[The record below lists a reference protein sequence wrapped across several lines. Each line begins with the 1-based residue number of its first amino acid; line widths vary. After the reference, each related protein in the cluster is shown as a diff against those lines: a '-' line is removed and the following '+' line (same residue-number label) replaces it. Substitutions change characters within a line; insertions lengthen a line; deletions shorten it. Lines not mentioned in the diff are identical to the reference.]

1 MGSTWWNWGSKL
13 IDLEN
18 DDTIQIVDYV
28 KVDILTAGQLMV
40 DDCIL
45 IGDEVVSIADIVS
58 LPDGYT
64 LEVVND
70 FGERETI
77 QVGEYDQFDLMM
89 LQ

>member
-1 MGSTWWNWGSKL
+1 MRNNM

-28 KVDILTAGQLMV
+28 KVDMLTSGQLEI
-40 DDCIL
+40 DDNIL
-45 IGDEVVSIADIVS
+45 IADEVVSIVDIVS

-64 LEVVND
+64 LEIVND
-70 FGERETI
+70 FGEREII
-77 QVGEYDQFDLMM
+77 QVGEFDQFDLMM

>member
-1 MGSTWWNWGSKL
+1 M

-28 KVDILTAGQLMV
+28 KADILTSGQLMI

-45 IGDEVVSIADIVS
+45 IGDEVVSIAEIVS
-58 LPDGYT
+58 LQDGYT

-70 FGERETI
+70 FGEREI
-77 QVGEYDQFDLMM
+77 IEVGEYDQFDLMM

>member
-1 MGSTWWNWGSKL
+1 M

-28 KVDILTAGQLMV
+28 KADILTSGQLMI

-45 IGDEVVSIADIVS
+45 IGDEVVSIAEIVS
-58 LPDGYT
+58 LQDGYT

-70 FGERETI
+70 FGERDVIE
-77 QVGEYDQFDLMM
+77 VGEYDQFDLMI

>member
-1 MGSTWWNWGSKL
+1 M

-28 KVDILTAGQLMV
+28 KVDLLTSGQLEI

-45 IGDEVVSIADIVS
+45 IGEEVVSIVDIVS

-64 LEVVND
+64 LEIVND
-70 FGERETI
+70 FGERDII

>member
-1 MGSTWWNWGSKL
+1 M

-18 DDTIQIVDYV
+18 DDTIPIVDYV
-28 KVDILTAGQLMV
+28 KVDVLTSGQLEI

-45 IGDEVVSIADIVS
+45 IGNEVVSIVDIVS

-70 FGERETI
+70 FGERDVIE
-77 QVGEYDQFDLMM
+77 VGEYEQFDLMM

>member
-1 MGSTWWNWGSKL
+1 M

-45 IGDEVVSIADIVS
+45 IGDEVVSIVDIVS

-64 LEVVND
+64 LEIVND
-70 FGERETI
+70 FGEREI
-77 QVGEYDQFDLMM
+77 IEVGEYDQFDLMM

>member
-1 MGSTWWNWGSKL
+1 M

-18 DDTIQIVDYV
+18 DDIITIMDYV
-28 KVDILTAGQLMV
+28 KVDILTAGQLEV
-40 DDCIL
+40 DDLIL
-45 IGDEVVSIADIVS
+45 IDNEVVSIVEIIS

-64 LEVVND
+64 LEIIND

-77 QVGEYDQFDLMM
+77 EVGEYDQFDLMM

>member
-1 MGSTWWNWGSKL
+1 MKT
-13 IDLEN
+13 LEK
-18 DDTIQIVDYV
+18 DDIIPIMDYI
-28 KVDILTAGQLMV
+28 KVDVLTAGQLMV

-45 IGDEVVSIADIVS
+45 IADEVVTIAEIVS

-70 FGERETI
+70 FGERDVIE
-77 QVGEYDQFDLMM
+77 VGEYDQFDLMI

>member
-1 MGSTWWNWGSKL
+1 M

-28 KVDILTAGQLMV
+28 KVDMLTSGQLEI
-40 DDCIL
+40 DDNIL
-45 IGDEVVSIADIVS
+45 IADEVVSIVDIVS

-64 LEVVND
+64 IEIVND
-70 FGERETI
+70 FGEREI
-77 QVGEYDQFDLMM
+77 IEVGEYDQFDLMM

>member
-1 MGSTWWNWGSKL
+1 M

-28 KVDILTAGQLMV
+28 KVDMLTSGQLEI
-40 DDCIL
+40 DDNIL
-45 IGDEVVSIADIVS
+45 IADEVVCIVDIVS

-64 LEVVND
+64 LEIVND
-70 FGERETI
+70 FGEREII
-77 QVGEYDQFDLMM
+77 QVGEFDQFDLMM

>member
-1 MGSTWWNWGSKL
+1 M

-18 DDTIQIVDYV
+18 DDTIALMDYY

-45 IGDEVVSIADIVS
+45 VGDEVVSIVDIVS

-64 LEVVND
+64 LEVIND
-70 FGERETI
+70 FGEREI
-77 QVGEYDQFDLMM
+77 IEVGEYDQFDLMM

>member
-1 MGSTWWNWGSKL
+1 M

-28 KVDILTAGQLMV
+28 KVDILTAGQLEV

-45 IGDEVVSIADIVS
+45 VDDEVVSIVEIIS

-64 LEVVND
+64 LEIVND

-77 QVGEYDQFDLMM
+77 EVGEYDQFDLMM
-89 LQ
+89 LL